1 MRVSDILNK
10 KGGEVMTV
18 SPGERIDTLA
28 HRLRAARV
36 GAMPVSR
43 DGRALEGII
52 SERDVT
58 HGLAEHGAAVLAMP
72 VEKLMT
78 RNVFTVAPEDT
89 LAHVARL
96 MTDRR
101 IRHLPVIEDGRLAG
115 MVSIG
120 DVVKFRLAEVEME
133 TSIMQ
138 DLAIA
143 RG

>member
-1 MRVSDILNK
+1 MKVSEILK
-10 KGGEVMTV
+10 SKGGDVMTV
-18 SPGERIDTLA
+18 SPDTDIGMLA
-28 HRLRAARV
+28 HRLRTARV
-36 GAMPVSR
+36 GAMPVVS
-43 DGRALEGII
+43 GGKLEGII

-58 HGLAEHGAAVLAMP
+58 HGLAEHGAKLLTMP

-78 RNVFTVAPEDT
+78 RGVITVAPEDT
-89 LAHVARL
+89 LARVARL

-101 IRHLPVIEDGRLAG
+101 IRHLPVIEGGALVG

-120 DVVKFRLAEVEME
+120 DVVKHRLAEVEL
-133 TSIMQ
+133 TANVMQ